1 MRDVVLSRLRLQW
14 TRYLMVLT
22 VVAVSSGFM
31 TAALGLS
38 STLTA
43 SMTNGLAAQY
53 KNADAV
59 VTTQADAAFSFS
71 ATPQQ
76 VDELSHV
83 HGVDSVWA
91 QYMTGAVP
99 GSDAVSSDGSV
110 TPTSN
115 LPDDP
120 ALFPAQI
127 TQGEYPSGDDQA
139 LLDESLADKLKVG
152 VGDTVSLQELSG
164 PPAGDDGEGEA
175 PEQGERAPSAAKGFT
190 VSGLTET
197 SATGA
202 FASVWLSND
211 AMTQLSPGQISGGSP
226 LQAIQLTLDGS
237 AGDARLQELTATAGK
252 ILAGGQGQ
260 QPELRVVTPEQ
271 LTEETLDQLA
281 AGSNILTMFLL
292 AFAGLSILVALLVV
306 TNTLS
311 VLTAQRA
318 RELALLRCVGA
329 TSKQVRRA
337 VLTEGLVLGVMGALI
352 GVAVVWALAVVLQIF
367 GIIGALTVTVAPRDL
382 LVGFLTG
389 IVLTMVASL
398 GPARRA
404 HGAAP
409 LDGLRGSRAA
419 DGVPRVRIVLGAL
432 ILVAGAATLVF
443 GASERDPILGI
454 IGGLASFL
462 GVVMTSRLYLPPLV
476 QGVGHLLPG
485 GQPSRLAAV
494 NAARYPARTAT
505 TATALLIG
513 VLLVATVLT
522 GQHVARVNL
531 LNELDQSR
539 PVDISVP
546 ASAGQVSPDQVQ
558 QISELDG
565 VLGVK
570 STDPADADGAIAQID
585 AAQSLNNSSASELQ
599 EKVAGILNLTP
610 GELQGAL
617 MEKAGYVSILEVMLT
632 VTLGLLAAAVVVSV
646 LGIASTMS
654 LSVLER
660 VRENSL
666 LRALGLTR
674 RQLGA
679 MIRREALVISL
690 VATMVGLV
698 VGWAFGTLGVMSLV
712 TEGMTVKPT
721 VPWPGFLAIIVA
733 AVVVAVLASAAPVRR
748 ATRVTPVEG
757 MARVD

>member
-1 MRDVVLSRLRLQW
+1 MRTVVLSRLRLQW
-14 TRYLMVLT
+14 TRYLMVLA

-43 SMTNGLAAQY
+43 SMTNDLAAQY

-59 VTTQADAAFSFS
+59 VTSQADDAFSFS

-76 VDELSHV
+76 VEELSRV
-83 HGVDSVWA
+83 TGVESVWA
-91 QYMTGAVP
+91 QYTTGAIP
-99 GSDAVSSDGSV
+99 RSNTVSSDGSATV
-110 TPTSN
+110 TSN

-120 ALFPAQI
+120 AMFPAQI

-139 LLDESLADKLKVG
+139 LLDESLAEKLEVG
-152 VGDTVSLQELSG
+152 VGDTVSLQDMSG
-164 PPAGDDGEGEA
+164 ALAGESEA
-175 PEQGERAPSAAKGFT
+175 TEQGAGAPSAAKEFT

-202 FASVWLSND
+202 FASVWLSNG
-211 AMTQLSPGQISGGSP
+211 ALTRLSPDQISGGSP
-226 LQAIQLTLDGS
+226 LQAIQLALDGS
-237 AGDARLQELTATAGK
+237 VSDARLQELTTTAGQ

-271 LTEETLDQLA
+271 LTEEMLDQLA
-281 AGSNILTMFLL
+281 AGSNILTVFLL

-329 TSKQVRRA
+329 TSKQVRRS
-337 VLTEGLVLGVMGALI
+337 VLTEGLVLGIVGASI
-352 GVAVVWALAVVLQIF
+352 GVAVVWALAVALQTS
-367 GIIGALTVTVAPRDL
+367 GITSALTVTVAPRDL

-404 HGAAP
+404 HGASP

-432 ILVAGAATLVF
+432 ILVAGAGTLVL
-443 GASERDPILGI
+443 GASERNPILGI

-476 QGVGHLLPG
+476 QGLGRLLPG

-531 LNELDQSR
+531 LNELDQNR

-546 ASAGQVSPDQVQ
+546 ASAGQVSLEQVQ
-558 QISELDG
+558 QISELNG

-570 STDPADADGAIAQID
+570 TTDPADADGAIAQID
-585 AAQSLNNSSASELQ
+585 AAQSLNNSSAAELQ
-599 EKVAGILNLTP
+599 EKVAEILNLTA

-617 MEKAGYVSILEVMLT
+617 MEKASYVSILDVMLT

-690 VATMVGLV
+690 VATIVGLV

-712 TEGMTVKPT
+712 TEGMTVEPT
-721 VPWPGFLAIIVA
+721 VPWAGFLAVVVA

-748 ATRVTPVEG
+748 ATRVSPVEG

>member
-1 MRDVVLSRLRLQW
+1 MRTVVLSRLRLQW
-14 TRYLMVLT
+14 TRYVMVLA
-22 VVAVSSGFM
+22 VVAVSAGFM
-31 TAALGLS
+31 TAALALS

-43 SMTNGLAAQY
+43 TMTNDLVAQY

-59 VTTQADAAFSFS
+59 VTTESQDGSSF
-71 ATPQQ
+71 AVTPQQ
-76 VDELSHV
+76 IDELSRV
-83 HGVDSVWA
+83 AGVDSVWA
-91 QYMTGAVP
+91 QYSTATLPSSTG
-99 GSDAVSSDGSV
+99 VSSDG
-110 TPTSN
+110 TPAATSN
-115 LPDDP
+115 LPADP
-120 ALFPAQI
+120 AMLPAEI
-127 TQGEYPSGDDQA
+127 TQGTYPTGSDQA
-139 LLDESLADKLKVG
+139 LIAEAVATKLKVG
-152 VGDTVSLQELSG
+152 VGDTVSLHDMSG
-164 PPAGDDGEGEA
+164 APGDVGGEGEVPGQVA
-175 PEQGERAPSAAKGFT
+175 LAPSATEEFT
-190 VSGLTET
+190 VTGLTDS

-202 FASVWLSND
+202 LASVWLTD
-211 AMTQLSPGQISGGSP
+211 AGMDRAAPGQLPGDRP
-226 LQAIQLTLDGS
+226 LQAIQLALDGP
-237 AGDARLQELTATAGK
+237 AGDARLQELTAAANR
-252 ILAGGQGQ
+252 ILSGGQGEI
-260 QPELRVVTPEQ
+260 PELRVVTPEQ
-271 LTEETLDQLA
+271 LTEEILEQLS
-281 AGSNILTMFLL
+281 AGSNVLTVFLL

-311 VLTAQRA
+311 VLTTQRA

-329 TSKQVRRA
+329 TSQQVKRS
-337 VLTEGLVLGVMGALI
+337 VLTEGLLLGIAGAAI
-352 GVAVVWALAVVLQIF
+352 GVVVVWAVAMALELSGVISVV
-367 GIIGALTVTVAPRDL
+367 TVTVAPRDL
-382 LVGFLTG
+382 LVGFFTG
-389 IVLTMVASL
+389 IVLTMIASL

-404 HGAAP
+404 HGASP

-419 DGVPRVRIVLGAL
+419 DGVPRVRVVLGAL
-432 ILVAGAATLVF
+432 ILVAGGATLVF
-443 GASERDPILGI
+443 GALEREPLLGI
-454 IGGLASFL
+454 AGGLASFL

-476 QGVGHLLPG
+476 QGLGRVLPG

-531 LNELDQSR
+531 LNELDRSK
-539 PVDISVP
+539 PVDISV
-546 ASAGQVSPDQVQ
+546 SAGSGQVSPQQVRE
-558 QISELDG
+558 ISELDG

-570 STDPADADGAIAQID
+570 TTDPAATDGAVAQID
-585 AAQSLNNSSASELQ
+585 AAQTLNIAAASDLRER
-599 EKVAGILNLTP
+599 VADILNVAP
-610 GELQGAL
+610 EELQGTL
-617 MEKAGYVSILEVMLT
+617 MEKASYVSILEVMLA

-674 RQLGA
+674 GQLGA

-690 VATMVGLV
+690 VATIVGLV
-698 VGWAFGTLGVMSLV
+698 IGWAFGTLGVMSLV
-712 TEGMTVKPT
+712 TEGMIVEPT
-721 VPWPGFLAIIVA
+721 VPWQGFLAIIAA

>member
-1 MRDVVLSRLRLQW
+1 MRTVVLSRLRLQW
-14 TRYLMVLT
+14 TRYVMVLA

-31 TAALGLS
+31 TAALALS

-43 SMTNGLAAQY
+43 SMTNDLAAQY

-59 VTTQADAAFSFS
+59 VTSQHEDGSGFS
-71 ATPQQ
+71 ATSQQ
-76 VDELSHV
+76 VDELSRV
-83 HGVDSVWA
+83 VGVDSIWA
-91 QYMTGAVP
+91 QYMTAAITS
-99 GSDAVSSDGSV
+99 SDAVSSDG
-110 TPTSN
+110 TPAGTSN
-115 LPDDP
+115 LP
-120 ALFPAQI
+120 
-127 TQGEYPSGDDQA
+127 EDQA
-139 LLDESLADKLKVG
+139 LLPAEITQGTYPSAGDQALIGEALATKLKVG
-152 VGDTVSLQELSG
+152 VGDTVSLQEPG
-164 PPAGDDGEGEA
+164 GAPVGAGGEGEA
-175 PEQGERAPSAAKGFT
+175 PALGVQAPSSAKKFT
-190 VSGLTET
+190 VTGLTESST
-197 SATGA
+197 TGA
-202 FASVWLSND
+202 LASVWLTD
-211 AMTQLSPGQISGGSP
+211 AGMAALAPGASPGDQP
-226 LQAIQLTLDGS
+226 LQAIQLTLEAS
-237 AGDARLQELTATAGK
+237 TNDARLQELTAAANR
-252 ILAGGQGQ
+252 ILDGGQGEH
-260 QPELRVVTPEQ
+260 PELRVVTPEQ
-271 LTEETLDQLA
+271 LTDEILEQLS
-281 AGSNILTMFLL
+281 AGSQVLTVFLL

-311 VLTAQRA
+311 VLTTQRA

-329 TSKQVRRA
+329 TSQQVKRS
-337 VLTEGLVLGVMGALI
+337 VLTEGFLLGIAGAAV
-352 GVAVVWALAVVLQIF
+352 GVSVVWAVAAVLQASGVISVV
-367 GIIGALTVTVAPRDL
+367 TVTVAPRDL
-382 LVGFLTG
+382 VVGFVTG
-389 IVLTMVASL
+389 IVLTTVASL

-404 HGAAP
+404 RGASP

-419 DGVPRVRIVLGAL
+419 DGVPRVRVVLGAF

-443 GASERDPILGI
+443 GALEREPLLGI
-454 IGGLASFL
+454 AGGLASFL

-476 QGVGHLLPG
+476 QGLGRALPG
-485 GQPSRLAAV
+485 GQPSRSAAV

-531 LNELDQSR
+531 LNELDRSK

-546 ASAGQVSPDQVQ
+546 AAAGEVSAEQAREL
-558 QISELDG
+558 SELDG

-570 STDPADADGAIAQID
+570 TTDPAAADGAVAQID

-599 EKVAGILNLTP
+599 EKVAGILDVAP
-610 GELQGAL
+610 GDLQGAL
-617 MEKAGYVSILEVMLT
+617 LEKAGYVSILEVMLT
-632 VTLGLLAAAVVVSV
+632 VTLGLLAAAVVVSI

-674 RQLGA
+674 GQLGA

-690 VATMVGLV
+690 VATIVGLV

-712 TEGMTVKPT
+712 TEGMTVEPT
-721 VPWPGFLAIIVA
+721 IPWQGFLSIIAA

>member
-1 MRDVVLSRLRLQW
+1 MRTVVLSRLRLQW
-14 TRYLMVLT
+14 TRYLMVLA

-43 SMTNGLAAQY
+43 SMTNDLVAQY

-59 VTTQADAAFSFS
+59 VTSQADDAFSFS

-76 VDELSHV
+76 VEELSRV
-83 HGVDSVWA
+83 TGVESVWA
-91 QYMTGAVP
+91 QYTTGAIP
-99 GSDAVSSDGSV
+99 GSNAVSSDGSATV
-110 TPTSN
+110 TSN

-139 LLDESLADKLKVG
+139 LLDESLAEKLEVG
-152 VGDTVSLQELSG
+152 VGDTVSLQDMSG
-164 PPAGDDGEGEA
+164 ALAGEGEA
-175 PEQGERAPSAAKGFT
+175 TEQGAGAPSAAKEFT

-202 FASVWLSND
+202 FASVWLSNG
-211 AMTQLSPGQISGGSP
+211 ALTRLSPDQISGGSP
-226 LQAIQLTLDGS
+226 LQAIQLALDGS
-237 AGDARLQELTATAGK
+237 VSDARLQELTTTAGQ

-271 LTEETLDQLA
+271 LTEEMLDQLA
-281 AGSNILTMFLL
+281 AGSNILTVFLL

-329 TSKQVRRA
+329 TSKQVRRS
-337 VLTEGLVLGVMGALI
+337 VLTEGLVLGIVGASI
-352 GVAVVWALAVVLQIF
+352 GVAVVWALAVALQAS
-367 GIIGALTVTVAPRDL
+367 GIISALTVTVAPRDL

-404 HGAAP
+404 HGASP

-432 ILVAGAATLVF
+432 ILVAGAGTLVF
-443 GASERDPILGI
+443 GASERNPILGI
-454 IGGLASFL
+454 VGGLASFL

-476 QGVGHLLPG
+476 QGLGRLLPG

-531 LNELDQSR
+531 LNELDQNR

-546 ASAGQVSPDQVQ
+546 ASAGQVSLEQVQ
-558 QISELDG
+558 QISELNG

-570 STDPADADGAIAQID
+570 TTDPADADGAIAQID
-585 AAQSLNNSSASELQ
+585 AAQSLNNSSAAELQ
-599 EKVAGILNLTP
+599 EKVAEILNLTA

-617 MEKAGYVSILEVMLT
+617 MEKASYVSILDVMLT

-690 VATMVGLV
+690 VATIVGLV

-712 TEGMTVKPT
+712 TEGMTVEPT
-721 VPWPGFLAIIVA
+721 VPWAGFLAIIVA

-748 ATRVTPVEG
+748 ATRVSPVEG

>member
-1 MRDVVLSRLRLQW
+1 MRTVVLSRLRLQW
-14 TRYLMVLT
+14 TRYLMVLA

-43 SMTNGLAAQY
+43 SMTNDLAAQY

-59 VTTQADAAFSFS
+59 VTTKADAMSSFS
-71 ATPQQ
+71 STPQQ
-76 VDELSHV
+76 LDELSRV
-83 HGVDSVWA
+83 DGVDSVWA
-91 QYMTGAVP
+91 QYTTAGVP
-99 GSDAVSSDGSV
+99 SSKDVSADGSPV
-110 TPTSN
+110 STSN
-115 LPDDP
+115 LPGDP
-120 ALFPAQI
+120 ALLPAEIKEGTFPN
-127 TQGEYPSGDDQA
+127 GPDQA
-139 LLDESLADKLKVG
+139 LVTESVADKYKVG
-152 VGDTVSLQELSG
+152 VGDTFSLQEMG
-164 PPAGDDGEGEA
+164 GAPAGEGGEGEA
-175 PEQGERAPSAAKGFT
+175 PAQDAQAPSAAKEFT

-197 SATGA
+197 TATGA
-202 FASVWLSND
+202 LASVWLTND
-211 AMTQLSPGQISGGSP
+211 GLASFSPGQMSGDRP
-226 LQAIQLTLDGS
+226 LQAIQLTLGGS
-237 AGDARLQELTATAGK
+237 ASDAQLQELTTAASK
-252 ILAGGQGQ
+252 ILAAGQGE

-271 LTEETLDQLA
+271 LTEELLDQMA

-329 TSKQVRRA
+329 TSKQVRRS
-337 VLTEGLVLGVMGALI
+337 VLTEGLVLGTVGALI
-352 GVAVVWALAVVLQIF
+352 GVAVVWALALALKASGLIGVVTI
-367 GIIGALTVTVAPRDL
+367 TVAPRDL
-382 LVGFLTG
+382 LVGFFTG
-389 IVLTMVASL
+389 IVLTMIASL

-404 HGAAP
+404 HGASP

-419 DGVPRVRIVLGAL
+419 DGVPRVRVILGAL
-432 ILVAGAATLVF
+432 ILVAGVATLVF
-443 GASERDPILGI
+443 GAMEREPLLGI
-454 IGGLASFL
+454 AGGLASFL

-476 QGVGHLLPG
+476 QGLGRILPG

-531 LNELDQSR
+531 LNELDQNQ

-546 ASAGQVSPDQVQ
+546 ASAGQISADQVQ
-558 QISELDG
+558 EISDLNG
-565 VLGVK
+565 VLSVET
-570 STDPADADGAIAQID
+570 TDPATADGAIAQID
-585 AAQSLNNSSASELQ
+585 AVQSLNNSSASDLQ
-599 EKVAGILNLTP
+599 AKVADIVNLAP

-617 MEKAGYVSILEVMLT
+617 MEKASYVSILEIMLT

-690 VATMVGLV
+690 VATIVGLV
-698 VGWAFGTLGVMSLV
+698 VGWVFGTLGVMSLV
-712 TEGMTVKPT
+712 TEGMTVEPT
-721 VPWPGFLAIIVA
+721 VPWPGYLAIILA

-748 ATRVTPVEG
+748 ATRVSPVEG

>member
-1 MRDVVLSRLRLQW
+1 MRAVVLSRLRLQW
-14 TRYLMVLT
+14 TRYLMVLA
-22 VVAVSSGFM
+22 VVAVSAGFM

-43 SMTNGLAAQY
+43 SMTNDVVAQY

-59 VTTQADAAFSFS
+59 VTTKTDATSSFS

-76 VDELSHV
+76 IDEISRVD
-83 HGVDSVWA
+83 GVDSVWA
-91 QYMTGAVP
+91 QYSTIAIP
-99 GSDAVSSDGSV
+99 SSSTVAADGSAAPV
-110 TPTSN
+110 AN

-120 ALFPAQI
+120 SLLPAKIEQGTFPNSA
-127 TQGEYPSGDDQA
+127 DQS
-139 LLDESLADKLKVG
+139 LVSESLAEKLKVG
-152 VGDTVSLQELSG
+152 VGDTVSLQELAG
-164 PPAGDDGEGEA
+164 APAGDGEA
-175 PEQGERAPSAAKGFT
+175 AGQGVGAPSAAKKYS
-190 VSGLTET
+190 VSGLSEN

-202 FASVWLSND
+202 FASLWLTND
-211 AMTQLSPGQISGGSP
+211 GLTRFSPGQMMGDRP

-237 AGDARLQELTATAGK
+237 ANDARIQGLNTDVAR
-252 ILAGGQGQ
+252 ILAAGQGE
-260 QPELRVVTPEQ
+260 QPELRVITPEQ
-271 LTEETLDQLA
+271 LTEETIDQLA
-281 AGSNILTMFLL
+281 AGSNVLTMFLL

-329 TSKQVRRA
+329 TSKQVRRS
-337 VLTEGLVLGVMGALI
+337 VLTEGLVLGIVGALI
-352 GVAVVWALAVVLQIF
+352 GVAVVWGLAVVLKASGLISVV
-367 GIIGALTVTVAPRDL
+367 TVTVAPRDL

-389 IVLTMVASL
+389 IVLTMIASL

-404 HGAAP
+404 HGASP

-419 DGVPRVRIVLGAL
+419 DGVPRVRVVLGAL
-432 ILVAGAATLVF
+432 ILVAGAGTLVL
-443 GASERDPILGI
+443 GVAVHEPLLGI
-454 IGGLASFL
+454 AGGLASFL
-462 GVVMTSRLYLPPLV
+462 GVVMTARLYLPPLV
-476 QGVGHLLPG
+476 QGVGRILPG

-522 GQHVARVNL
+522 GQHVARANL
-531 LNELDQSR
+531 LSELDQQR

-546 ASAGQVSPDQVQ
+546 AGAGQVSPDQIRE
-558 QISELDG
+558 ISELDG

-570 STDPADADGAIAQID
+570 TTDPAAADGAVAQID
-585 AAQSLNNSSASELQ
+585 AVQSLNTSAAAQLQ
-599 EKVAGILNLTP
+599 EKVAGILNVTP
-610 GELQGAL
+610 GDLQGAL
-617 MEKAGYVSILEVMLT
+617 LEKASYVSILEVMLA

-674 RQLGA
+674 RQLAA

-690 VATMVGLV
+690 VATIVGLV
-698 VGWAFGTLGVMSLV
+698 IGWAFGTLGVMSLV
-712 TEGMTVKPT
+712 TEDMTVELT
-721 VPWPGFLAIIVA
+721 VPWAGFLAIILA

-748 ATRVTPVEG
+748 ATRVSPVEG